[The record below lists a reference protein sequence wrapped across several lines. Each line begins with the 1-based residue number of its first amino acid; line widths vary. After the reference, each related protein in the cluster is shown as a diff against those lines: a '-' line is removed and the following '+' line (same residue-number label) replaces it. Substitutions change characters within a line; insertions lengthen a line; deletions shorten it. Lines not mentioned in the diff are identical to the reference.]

1 MSEMYGNVNEVLSCD
16 YDLCSWMSHGLLSY
30 FQISYPNT
38 TIKFKYVFL
47 YVSVYSKQFKWQVG
61 SPQMSSIE

>member
-1 MSEMYGNVNEVLSCD
+1 MSEMYGNVKEVLSCD
-16 YDLCSWMSHGLLSY
+16 YVLGCQHGLLSY